1 MLRQETTHREFRTP
15 LCTAPHSEIPTPSL
29 PQEAPHHP
37 PNPHSL
43 PQTFT
48 DAGGITSWFTL
59 GERRAGVKVAHQRG
73 PGPGTA
79 LEHRIAGAGGPDVLG
94 RDLVSPRGRWES
106 PGVGR
111 RERER
116 GVKRRGERSQ
126 TKRKTKGQ
134 SPSPENHSFQRN
146 TLSRPTTQTL
156 GPPWAPTSDAG
167 RTSWRRGP
175 HRPGKPT
182 HFTRAQPQQAHPHPR
197 CQLTAAQFWHG
208 R

>member
-1 MLRQETTHREFRTP
+1 MLRQEATHRESRIS

-29 PQEAPHHP
+29 PQEEPHHP

-111 RERER
+111 GERER
-116 GVKRRGERSQ
+116 GE
-126 TKRKTKGQ
+126 
-134 SPSPENHSFQRN
+134 
-146 TLSRPTTQTL
+146 
-156 GPPWAPTSDAG
+156 
-167 RTSWRRGP
+167 
-175 HRPGKPT
+175 
-182 HFTRAQPQQAHPHPR
+182 
-197 CQLTAAQFWHG
+197 
-208 R
+208 